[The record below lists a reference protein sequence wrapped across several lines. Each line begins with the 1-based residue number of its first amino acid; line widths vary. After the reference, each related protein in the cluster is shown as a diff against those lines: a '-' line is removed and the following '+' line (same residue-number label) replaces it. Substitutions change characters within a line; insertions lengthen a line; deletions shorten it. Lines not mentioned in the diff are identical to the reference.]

1 MRSLNLASDAEN
13 LAKNLDGEGDQMV
26 SIAVNPTGH
35 WSIVWPVFPPDTLPA
50 GKPSGWKS
58 VEVLIH
64 GGVFKYRVSF
74 RRWDGQTHQGW
85 NLFNI
90 DTLTLKYRDL
100 LATMGG
106 FDEVNEAEAME
117 AGDCIDCVKRTV
129 RPVLIISRQEKRK
142 VSNRRTSN

>member
-1 MRSLNLASDAEN
+1 MQKSWLKTRTVKVIKWSPSPSIPLAIGALFGLCLNYA
-13 LAKNLDGEGDQMV
+13 
-26 SIAVNPTGH
+26 
-35 WSIVWPVFPPDTLPA
+35 LPA
-50 GKPSGWKS
+50 GKPSVWKS

-117 AGDCIDCVKRTV
+117 AGDCIDCVKRTTGETEGFKSADV
-129 RPVLIISRQEKRK
+129 ELAIERAYALGSRG
-142 VSNRRTSN
+142 